1 MKEIGWQVPELI
13 GDTVLPCVRAYVRMP
28 AHVGG
33 LSVREDGTSPPIDA
47 FWKLDFLR
55 AGFLFFGEK

>member
-1 MKEIGWQVPELI
+1 MCA
-13 GDTVLPCVRAYVRMP
+13 CVRML

-55 AGFLFFGEK
+55 AGFLFFWGKITR